1 MKTLIAS
8 VIISLIAGISS
19 ASFAQTSNSG
29 SFKSTVAEQNSF
41 VIYTLSTGKIDVAIE
56 KPEGEKLL
64 IQVVDADG
72 LTLASKVIGKN
83 SPVTRTR
90 FDMNDLPDGV
100 YHVVVTE
107 GSEKQVKD
115 VVLNTTFSDSFRT
128 INVG

>member
-128 INVG
+128 INAG